1 VKNIYRTLAV
11 FMSFSLS
18 LPAQT
23 QQSAP
28 QADPVFKSGVN
39 LVVVDVTVL
48 DKAGKEISTLK
59 KDDFVVMEDGKPQTL
74 SVFEFQKLA
83 PAGTENPEPAPPPT
97 IKKDADK
104 NGGRQQQITATPG
117 KIQYQDRRLLVM
129 LFDFSDMAVQEQI
142 RTRDSALDFIKN
154 KMSKADLVSVM
165 TNTTQLNV
173 VQDFTAD
180 KDQLIQ
186 TINKFQIGVGSD
198 LATDGGDGT
207 TGDDD
212 GSAFQADETEFNIFN
227 TDRKLSS
234 LESAAK
240 MLAALPEKKAL
251 LYFSSGISKQGV
263 ENQSQLRST
272 INTAN
277 RSNVSFYPIDA
288 RGLAALPPGGDA
300 THANQRGNSMFTGAA
315 QTQQRAKLEDTQD
328 TVVSLAADTGG
339 KAFLDDNDL
348 AMGIVNAQNDVK
360 SYYILGYNS
369 TNDKEDGKFRRVT
382 IKMANKE
389 LQASSKLNYKSGYFA
404 AKTFAKFTSADK
416 ESQLQDAL
424 MLGDPVTDLPMA
436 VETDFFRLS
445 KTSYFVPVSVKIPG
459 SELAF
464 AKKGPKEQ
472 TDFDFIG
479 QIRDMKGKLAGQVRD
494 GITVKLTE
502 ENVAKLQQ
510 SSIQYD
516 TGFSIAPG
524 QYRLKLLARENQ
536 TGKMGTFET
545 TFTIPDLS
553 TQSAGMHLSSVIW
566 GNQRQPM
573 NAAVGTAGANKKDL
587 AADPLIQDGQKL
599 VPSISKVY
607 RKNQNLYVYLEVYD
621 PAADATDKKP
631 SVSATLTFYKG
642 KRKAFES
649 TPVRLN
655 DMAAGRSSTVPLQFQ
670 VPLDRLTAGKYVAQ
684 VNIIDEQAKKFAFP
698 RTEMVLL
705 K

>member
-1 VKNIYRTLAV
+1 MVSEMYRTVAV
-11 FMSFSLS
+11 FISLCLA

-23 QQSAP
+23 P

-48 DKAGKEISTLK
+48 DKAGKEVSGLK
-59 KDDFVVMEDGKPQTL
+59 KSDFVVLEDGKPQNLT
-74 SVFEFQKLA
+74 VFEFQKLA
-83 PAGTENPEPAPPPT
+83 PTDAPLTEAPPPPT
-97 IKKDADK
+97 IAKEKDPNA
-104 NGGRQQQITATPG
+104 GRQQQITVTPG
-117 KIQYQDRRLLVM
+117 KIQYQDRRLMVM

-142 RTRDSALDFIKN
+142 RTRDSALDFVKK
-154 KMSKADLVSVM
+154 KMSPSDLVAVM
-165 TNTTQLNV
+165 TNTSQLNV

-180 KDQLIQ
+180 KDLLIQ
-186 TINKFQIGVGSD
+186 TINKFQVGVGSD
-198 LATDGGDGT
+198 LAVDGGNGDST
-207 TGDDD
+207 SGDDD

-234 LESAAK
+234 LEAAAK
-240 MLAALPEKKAL
+240 MLSALPEKKAL

-288 RGLAALPPGGDA
+288 RGLNALPPGGDA
-300 THANQRGNSMFTGAA
+300 SHPAARSNSMFTGSAVA
-315 QTQQRAKLEDTQD
+315 SQRAKFEDTQE

-348 AMGIVNAQNDVK
+348 ALGIQNAQNDVK

-369 TNDKEDGKFRRVT
+369 TNEKEDGKFRRVT
-382 IKMANKE
+382 IRMANKE

-404 AKTFAKFTSADK
+404 SKTFAKFTSADK

-445 KTSYFVPVSVKIPG
+445 KTSYFVPVSLKIPG

-494 GITVKLTE
+494 GITIKLTE
-502 ENVAKLQQ
+502 ENVAKLSQ

-524 QYRLKLLARENQ
+524 QYHLKLLARENQ

-553 TQSAGMHLSSVIW
+553 TQPQGMHLSSVIW
-566 GNQRQPM
+566 SNQRQPM
-573 NAAVGTAGANKKDL
+573 NAAVGNAGAKKKDL
-587 AADPLIQDGQKL
+587 EADPLVQDGQKL
-599 VPSISKVY
+599 VPSISHVF
-607 RKNQNLYVYLEVYD
+607 RKTQNMYVYVEVYD
-621 PAADATDKKP
+621 AASDPADKKP

-649 TPVRLN
+649 SPVRLN
-655 DMAAGRSSTVPLQFQ
+655 DMAAGRASTVPLQFQ
-670 VPLDRLTAGKYVAQ
+670 VPLDKLTAGKYVAQ

-698 RTEMVLL
+698 RTEMILL

>member
-1 VKNIYRTLAV
+1 MVNGMHRTIAVLTCLFLAV
-11 FMSFSLS
+11 
-18 LPAQT
+18 PPVR
-23 QQSAP
+23 P
-28 QADPVFKSGVN
+28 QFKTAVN

-48 DKAGKEISTLK
+48 DKNGKEVTGLQKS
-59 KDDFVVMEDGKPQTL
+59 DFIVTEDGKPQTL
-74 SVFEFQKLA
+74 AVFEFQKLA
-83 PAGTENPEPAPPPT
+83 PTDAPATEPPPPPT
-97 IKKDADK
+97 IAKKEDK
-104 NGGRQQQITATPG
+104 SAGHQQQITATPG
-117 KIQYQDRRLLVM
+117 KIQYQDRRLMVM

-142 RTRDSALDFIKN
+142 RTRNAALDFIKS
-154 KMSKADLVSVM
+154 KMSPSDLVAVM
-165 TNTTQLNV
+165 SNTTQLNV
-173 VQDFTAD
+173 VQDFTSD
-180 KDQLIQ
+180 KDLLNQ
-186 TINKFQIGVGSD
+186 TINKFQIGQGSD
-198 LATDGGDGT
+198 LAVDGGNGDST
-207 TGDDD
+207 SGDDD

-227 TDRKLSS
+227 TDRKLAS

-240 MLAALPEKKAL
+240 LLSALPEKKAL

-277 RSNVSFYPIDA
+277 RANVSFYPIDA
-288 RGLAALPPGGDA
+288 RGLTALPPGGDA
-300 THANQRGNSMFTGAA
+300 SHPMSRSNSGFTGS
-315 QTQQRAKLEDTQD
+315 TLSSQRAAMADTQE

-348 AMGIVNAQNDVK
+348 ALGIQNAQNDVK

-369 TNDKEDGKFRRVT
+369 TNDKEDGKFRRVA
-382 IKMANKE
+382 IKLASKE
-389 LQASSKLNYKSGYFA
+389 LVASAKLSYKSGYFA
-404 AKTFAKFTSADK
+404 QKTFAKFTSADK

-445 KTSYFVPVSVKIPG
+445 KTSYFVPVSVRIPG

-494 GITVKLTE
+494 GITIKLTE
-502 ENVAKLQQ
+502 ENVAKLAA

-516 TGFSIAPG
+516 TGFSIPPG
-524 QYRLKLLARENQ
+524 QYILKLLARENQ
-536 TGKMGTFET
+536 SGKMGTFESK
-545 TFTIPDLS
+545 FTVPDLA
-553 TQSAGMHLSSVIW
+553 TQPQGMHLSSVIW
-566 GNQRQPM
+566 SNQRQPM
-573 NAAVGTAGANKKDL
+573 TTAVGTAGANKKDL

-599 VPSISKVY
+599 VPSISHVF
-607 RKNQNLYVYLEVYD
+607 RKNQNLFVYLEVYD
-621 PAADATDKKP
+621 PAGDPTDKKP

-655 DMAAGRSSTVPLQFQ
+655 DVAAGRSSTVPLQFQ
-670 VPLDRLTAGKYVAQ
+670 VPLDKLTTGKYVAQ

-698 RTEMVLL
+698 RTDLILL

>member
-1 VKNIYRTLAV
+1 MYRTIAIFISLCLA
-11 FMSFSLS
+11 

-23 QQSAP
+23 P
-28 QADPVFKSGVN
+28 QADPIFKSNVN

-48 DKAGKEISTLK
+48 DKNGKEVSGLK
-59 KDDFVVMEDGKPQTL
+59 KGDFVVLEDGKPQAL
-74 SVFEFQKLA
+74 SVFQYQKLA
-83 PAGTENPEPAPPPT
+83 SVDVANPEPVPPPT
-97 IKKDADK
+97 IARDQDK
-104 NGGRQQQITATPG
+104 AKNAGRQQQITATPG

-142 RTRDSALDFIKN
+142 RTRDAALDFLHK
-154 KMSKADLVSVM
+154 KMSPSDLVAIM
-165 TNTTQLNV
+165 TNTSQLNV

-180 KDQLIQ
+180 KDALEQ
-186 TINKFQIGVGSD
+186 TIKKFQIGVGSD
-198 LATDGGDGT
+198 LAVDGGNGDST
-207 TGDDD
+207 SGDDD

-227 TDRKLSS
+227 TDRKLAS

-240 MLAALPEKKAL
+240 MLAALPEKKAM

-288 RGLAALPPGGDA
+288 RGLNALPPGGDA
-300 THANQRGNSMFTGAA
+300 SHPAARSNSMFTGSAVA
-315 QTQQRAKLEDTQD
+315 SQRAKFEDTQE
-328 TVVSLAADTGG
+328 TVVSLASDTGG
-339 KAFLDDNDL
+339 KAFLDDNDIS
-348 AMGIVNAQNDVK
+348 MGIANAQNDVK

-369 TNDKEDGKFRRVT
+369 TNEKEDGKFRRVSV
-382 IKMANKE
+382 KLVNKD
-389 LQASSKLNYKSGYFA
+389 LQASAKLNYKSGYFGQ
-404 AKTFAKFTSADK
+404 KTFAKFTSADK

-479 QIRDMKGKLAGQVRD
+479 QVRDMKGKLAAQVRD
-494 GITVKLTE
+494 GITIKLTE
-502 ENVAKLQQ
+502 ENVAKLAQT
-510 SSIQYD
+510 SIQYD
-516 TGFSIAPG
+516 TGFSIPPG
-524 QYRLKLLARENQ
+524 QYHLKLLARENQ

-545 TFTIPDLS
+545 TFTVPDLS
-553 TQSAGMHLSSVIW
+553 TQPQSNIHMSSVIW
-566 GNQRQPM
+566 GNQRQPIT
-573 NAAVGTAGANKKDL
+573 AAVGNAGANKKDL
-587 AADPLIQDGQKL
+587 AADPLVQGGQKL
-599 VPSISKVY
+599 VPSISHVY

-621 PAADATDKKP
+621 AAADATDKKP
-631 SVSATLTFYKG
+631 SVAATLTFYKG

-649 TPVRLN
+649 SPVRLN
-655 DMAAGRSSTVPLQFQ
+655 DTAAGRANTVPLQFQ
-670 VPLDRLTAGKYVAQ
+670 VPLDKLTAGKYIAQ

-698 RTEMVLL
+698 RTDLVLL
-705 K
+705 R

>member
-1 VKNIYRTLAV
+1 VKKIYRTLAV
-11 FMSFSLS
+11 FISLC
-18 LPAQT
+18 LAVPAQT
-23 QQSAP
+23 PQAPP
-28 QADPVFKSGVN
+28 QADPVFKSGIN

-48 DKAGKEISTLK
+48 DKAGKEISNLK
-59 KDDFVVMEDGKPQTL
+59 KEDFVVSEDGKPQAL

-83 PAGTENPEPAPPPT
+83 PTDLPSTASAPPPT
-97 IKKDADK
+97 IAREEK
-104 NGGRQQQITATPG
+104 NPVKQQQISATPG
-117 KIQYQDRRLLVM
+117 KIQYQDRRLMVM

-142 RTRDSALDFIKN
+142 RTRNSALEFITK
-154 KMSKADLVSVM
+154 KMSPSDLVAVM
-165 TNTTQLNV
+165 TNTSQLNV

-180 KDQLIQ
+180 KDLLTQ

-198 LATDGGDGT
+198 LAADGGDGT

-234 LESAAK
+234 LEAASK

-288 RGLAALPPGGDA
+288 RGLTALPPGGDA
-300 THANQRGNSMFTGAA
+300 THSSQRGNTMFTGSA

-348 AMGIVNAQNDVK
+348 ALGIQNAQNDVK

-369 TNDKEDGKFRRVT
+369 TNEKEDGKFRRVT
-382 IKMANKE
+382 IRMANKE

-404 AKTFAKFTSADK
+404 SKTFAKFTSADK

-445 KTSYFVPVSVKIPG
+445 KTSYFVPVSLKIPG

-494 GITVKLTE
+494 GITIKLTE
-502 ENVAKLQQ
+502 ENVAKLSQ

-524 QYRLKLLARENQ
+524 QYHLKLLARENQ

-553 TQSAGMHLSSVIW
+553 TQPQGMHLSSVIW
-566 GNQRQPM
+566 SNQRQPM
-573 NAAVGTAGANKKDL
+573 NAAVGNAGAKKKDL
-587 AADPLIQDGQKL
+587 EADPLVQDGQKL
-599 VPSISKVY
+599 VPSISHVF
-607 RKNQNLYVYLEVYD
+607 RKTQNMYVYVEVYD
-621 PAADATDKKP
+621 AASDPADKKP

-649 TPVRLN
+649 SPVRLN
-655 DMAAGRSSTVPLQFQ
+655 DLAAGRASTVPLQFQ
-670 VPLDRLTAGKYVAQ
+670 VPLDKLTAGKYVAQ

-698 RTEMVLL
+698 RTEMILL

>member
-1 VKNIYRTLAV
+1 MTNIYRTFAIFTSLCLA
-11 FMSFSLS
+11 

-23 QQSAP
+23 P
-28 QADPVFKSGVN
+28 QADPVFKTGVN

-48 DKAGKEISTLK
+48 DKSGKEITNLK
-59 KDDFVVMEDGKPQTL
+59 KSDFVVLEDGKPQNLT
-74 SVFEFQKLA
+74 VFEFQRLA
-83 PAGTENPEPAPPPT
+83 PSDTTNPTPPPPPT
-97 IKKDADK
+97 IAREADK
-104 NGGRQQQITATPG
+104 NAGRQQQITATPG

-142 RTRDSALDFIKN
+142 RTRDAALDFIKK
-154 KMSKADLVSVM
+154 KMSPSDLVAVM
-165 TNTTQLNV
+165 TNTSQLNV

-180 KDQLIQ
+180 KDLLTQ

-227 TDRKLSS
+227 TDRKLAS

-240 MLAALPEKKAL
+240 MLSALPEKKAL

-288 RGLAALPPGGDA
+288 RGLTALPPGGDA
-300 THANQRGNSMFTGAA
+300 THSNQRGNSMFTGSA

-348 AMGIVNAQNDVK
+348 ALGIANAQNDVK
-360 SYYILGYNS
+360 SYYIIGYNS
-369 TNDKEDGKFRRVT
+369 TNEKEDGKFRRVT
-382 IKMANKE
+382 IKLANKD
-389 LQASSKLNYKSGYFA
+389 LQTSAKLNYKSGYYA
-404 AKTFAKFTSADK
+404 AKTFAKFTAADR

-445 KTSYFVPVSVKIPG
+445 KTSYFVPVSVRIPG

-494 GITVKLTE
+494 GITIKLTE
-502 ENVAKLQQ
+502 ENAAKLAQ

-536 TGKMGTFET
+536 SGKMGTFET
-545 TFTIPDLS
+545 TFTIPDLAA
-553 TQSAGMHLSSVIW
+553 QPQGMHLSSVIW
-566 GNQRQPM
+566 SNQRQPIT
-573 NAAVGTAGANKKDL
+573 AAVGNAGANKKDL
-587 AADPLIQDGQKL
+587 AADPLIQNGQKL
-599 VPSISKVY
+599 VPSISHVF
-607 RKNQNLYVYLEVYD
+607 RKNQNLYVFLEVYD
-621 PAADATDKKP
+621 AAADPTEKKP

-655 DMAAGRSSTVPLQFQ
+655 DTAAGRASTVPLQFQ
-670 VPLDRLTAGKYVAQ
+670 VPLDKLTAGKYVAQ

-698 RTEMVLL
+698 RTEMILL

>member
-1 VKNIYRTLAV
+1 MKHIQRILAA
-11 FMSFSLS
+11 FLS
-18 LPAQT
+18 LCLAAPALPQ
-23 QQSAP
+23 

-48 DKAGKEISTLK
+48 DKSGKEISNLK
-59 KDDFVVMEDGKPQTL
+59 KSDFLITEDGKPQAVT
-74 SVFEFQKLA
+74 VFEFQKLA
-83 PAGTENPEPAPPPT
+83 PTDITNPAPLPPPT
-97 IKKDADK
+97 IAK
-104 NGGRQQQITATPG
+104 NAGKQQQIIATPG
-117 KIQYQDRRLLVM
+117 KIQYQDRRLMVM
-129 LFDFSDMAVQEQI
+129 LFDFSGMAVPEQI
-142 RTRDSALDFIKN
+142 RTRNSALEFVTK
-154 KMSKADLVSVM
+154 KMSPSDLVAIM
-165 TNTTQLNV
+165 TNTSQLNV

-180 KDQLIQ
+180 KDLLVQ
-186 TINKFQIGVGSD
+186 TIGKFQIGVGSD

-207 TGDDD
+207 TGDED
-212 GSAFQADETEFNIFN
+212 GSAFQADESEFNIFN

-240 MLAALPEKKAL
+240 LLSALPEKKAL

-288 RGLAALPPGGDA
+288 RGLTALPPGGDA
-300 THANQRGNSMFTGAA
+300 THSSQRGNSLFTGAA
-315 QTQQRAKLEDTQD
+315 QTSQRAKLEDSQD
-328 TVVSLAADTGG
+328 TVVSLAVDTGG

-348 AMGIVNAQNDVK
+348 AMGIVKAQNDVK

-369 TNDKEDGKFRRVT
+369 TNDKEDGKFRRVA
-382 IKMANKE
+382 IKMVNKD
-389 LQASSKLNYKSGYFA
+389 LSASAKLNYKSGYFA
-404 AKTFAKFTSADK
+404 SKTFAKFTSSDR

-445 KTSYFVPVSVKIPG
+445 RNSYFVPVSVKIPG

-464 AKKGPKEQ
+464 AKKGPNEQ

-479 QIRDMKGKLAGQVRD
+479 QIRDMKGKLAAQVRD

-502 ENVAKLQQ
+502 ENAAKLQQ

-536 TGKMGTFET
+536 SGKMGTFES
-545 TFTIPDLS
+545 TFTVPDLS
-553 TQSAGMHLSSVIW
+553 TQPQGMHLSSVIW
-566 GNQRQPM
+566 GSQRQPI
-573 NAAVGTAGANKKDL
+573 NKAVGTAGANKKDL

-599 VPSISKVY
+599 VPSISHVY
-607 RKNQNLYVYLEVYD
+607 RKSQSLYVYVEVYD
-621 PAADATDKKP
+621 AASDATEKKP
-631 SVSATLTFYKG
+631 SVSATLAFYKG

-649 TPVRLN
+649 TPVRLT
-655 DMAAGRSSTVPLQFQ
+655 DMAAGRASTVPLQFQ
-670 VPLDRLTAGKYVAQ
+670 VPLDKLTAGKYTAQ
-684 VNIIDEQAKKFAFP
+684 VNIIDEQAQKFAFP

>member
-1 VKNIYRTLAV
+1 MSLTLA
-11 FMSFSLS
+11 

-23 QQSAP
+23 PQAAP
-28 QADPVFKSGVN
+28 QADPVFKTGVN

-48 DKAGKEISTLK
+48 DKSGKEISNLK
-59 KDDFVVMEDGKPQTL
+59 KSDFMVLEDNKPQTL
-74 SVFEFQKLA
+74 SVFEFQKLVPTDTA
-83 PAGTENPEPAPPPT
+83 NPEPAPPPPT
-97 IKKDADK
+97 IARTPDK
-104 NGGRQQQITATPG
+104 MAGRQQQITATPG

-142 RTRDSALDFIKN
+142 RTRDSALDFIKT
-154 KMSKADLVSVM
+154 KMSKSDLVSVM
-165 TNTTQLNV
+165 TNTSQLNV

-180 KDQLIQ
+180 KDILLQ
-186 TINKFQIGVGSD
+186 TISKFQIGVGSD
-198 LATDGGDGT
+198 LAVDGGDGT

-234 LESAAK
+234 LEAASK

-300 THANQRGNSMFTGAA
+300 THSNQRGNAMFTGSA
-315 QTQQRAKLEDTQD
+315 QTQQRAKLEDSQD

-369 TNDKEDGKFRRVT
+369 TNEKEDGKFRRVT
-382 IKMANKE
+382 IKMANKD
-389 LQASSKLNYKSGYFA
+389 LQASAKLNYKSGYFGQ
-404 AKTFAKFTSADK
+404 KTFAKFTSADK

-445 KTSYFVPVSVKIPG
+445 KSTYFVPISVKIPG

-494 GITVKLTE
+494 GITIKLTE
-502 ENVAKLQQ
+502 ENVAKLAQ

-553 TQSAGMHLSSVIW
+553 TQPQGMHLSSVIW
-566 GNQRQPM
+566 GNQRQ
-573 NAAVGTAGANKKDL
+573 AISSAVGNAGAKKKDL
-587 AADPLIQDGQKL
+587 EADPLVQDGQKL
-599 VPSISKVY
+599 VPSISHVY
-607 RKNQNLYVYLEVYD
+607 RKNQSLYVYLEVYD
-621 PAADATDKKP
+621 PAADPTNKKP

-655 DMAAGRSSTVPLQFQ
+655 DMATGRASTVPLQFQ
-670 VPLDRLTAGKYVAQ
+670 VPLDKLTSGKYVAQ
-684 VNIIDEQAKKFAFP
+684 VNIIDEQARKFAFP
-698 RTEMVLL
+698 RTDLVLL